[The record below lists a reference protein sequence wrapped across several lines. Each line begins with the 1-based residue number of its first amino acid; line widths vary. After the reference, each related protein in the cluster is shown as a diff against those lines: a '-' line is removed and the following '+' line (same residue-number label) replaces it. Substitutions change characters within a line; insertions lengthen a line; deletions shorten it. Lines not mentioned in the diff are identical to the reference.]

1 MRGVSISGS
10 DSIAGSLCGKI
21 YNIRFTKM
29 YLKSVIRNIS
39 LINILLI
46 SVATLFA
53 SYILL
58 PLLEVK
64 VIFSTPSPKKNVGT
78 VEDEETQAQTPSIA
92 EYAVITDENLFHPE
106 RKIPVEKKVEEPLP
120 KPDFLLFGT
129 LITDG
134 VSLAYLEDAKA
145 PRNTAGRGKRQV
157 ALKKG
162 DSLSGFT
169 LKEIEPDKVTMVR
182 GNEKIIVAISDH
194 PRERTTAPSA
204 PAASAPGQP
213 QPPGAAPPIQRRV
226 LQPGTTRTR
235 PAPSYR

>member
-1 MRGVSISGS
+1 MH
-10 DSIAGSLCGKI
+10 
-21 YNIRFTKM
+21 
-29 YLKSVIRNIS
+29 LKSVIKNIS

-46 SVATLFA
+46 SVAMLFA

-64 VIFSTPSPKKNVGT
+64 VRFSTPSPKKNAGT
-78 VEDEETQAQTPSIA
+78 VEERETQAQPPSIT
-92 EYAVITDENLFHPE
+92 EYTVITEQNLFHPD

-120 KPDFLLFGT
+120 KPDFVLFGT
-129 LITDG
+129 LITNG
-134 VSLAYLEDAKA
+134 VSLAYLEDTKA

-194 PRERTTAPSA
+194 PREKTTAP
-204 PAASAPGQP
+204 PASAPGQP
-213 QPPGAAPPIQRRV
+213 RPPGVVPPIQRRI
-226 LQPGTTRTR
+226 LQPGTMRTR
-235 PAPSYR
+235 PAPSYK

>member
-1 MRGVSISGS
+1 
-10 DSIAGSLCGKI
+10 
-21 YNIRFTKM
+21 M
-29 YLKSVIRNIS
+29 YLKSVIKNIS

-64 VIFSTPSPKKNVGT
+64 VGFSTPSPKKNVET
-78 VEDEETQAQTPSIA
+78 LEEEETQTQTPSIT
-92 EYAVITDENLFHPE
+92 EYAVITDGNLFHPE

-162 DSLSGFT
+162 DSFSGFT
-169 LKEIEPDKVTMVR
+169 ITKIEPDKVTMVR
-182 GNEKIIVAISDH
+182 GNEKIVIAISDH
-194 PRERTTAPSA
+194 PRERTPA
-204 PAASAPGQP
+204 PAASAASTPGHP
-213 QPPGAAPPIQRRV
+213 QPPRAAAPIQRRGFKTGAV
-226 LQPGTTRTR
+226 PTSQV
-235 PAPSYR
+235 PANK